1 MAVTTDARVLGPAE
15 GNAGFLGSIGVRFMV
30 DGDTTAER
38 FSLVEHPMS
47 ARALAAPLHRHTR
60 EDEYSY
66 VVEGR
71 MGALLGDDVLEAG
84 PGDLVFK
91 PRGEWHTFW
100 NAGDEPCRILE
111 IIAPA
116 GFERFF
122 AELVD
127 LGGAAQADPE
137 LLGALCRRYELEMDP
152 RPSPGWSSA
161 SGWSSPPSRSELQA
175 AARVRRAPQT
185 GAPAA
190 TIAAMAVA
198 QLTSGRELIAEA
210 RRKAIISLSAAN
222 VVGGVVIFLFLILVL
237 PAPSGT
243 PAARALRLEH
253 PCVRRLHAPVRRRG
267 HPLGQPAR
275 PAPAGVAA

>member
-1 MAVTTDARVLGPAE
+1 MAVTIEARALGPTD
-15 GNAGFLGSIGVRFMV
+15 GLAGFLGSIGVRFMV
-30 DGDTTAER
+30 DGATTDER

-66 VVEGR
+66 VIEGR

-127 LGGAAQADPE
+127 LGGVAQADPQT
-137 LLGALCRRYELEMDP
+137 LGDLCQRYELEMDP
-152 RPSPGWSSA
+152 SSVPGLVERF
-161 SGWSSPPSRSELQA
+161 G
-175 AARVRRAPQT
+175 VRF
-185 GAPAA
+185 PA
-190 TIAAMAVA
+190 
-198 QLTSGRELIAEA
+198 E
-210 RRKAIISLSAAN
+210 
-222 VVGGVVIFLFLILVL
+222 
-237 PAPSGT
+237 
-243 PAARALRLEH
+243 
-253 PCVRRLHAPVRRRG
+253 
-267 HPLGQPAR
+267 PL
-275 PAPAGVAA
+275 